1 MAKRIPNA
9 AEVAAS
15 LGQPPPRPAPPGRY
29 SRLRPE
35 ERAEIVRSVRFT
47 RAQIGW
53 CLSQGG
59 AARSCPLHPR
69 PDRVPEPGGGRADP
83 VDRAQHFDQRRTP
96 PVD

>member
-29 SRLRPE
+29 PRLRPE

-47 RAQIGW
+47 RAQIGY
-53 CLSQGG
+53 LNRVAGEQTRQTGRSISISDVLRQLIDEKL
-59 AARSCPLHPR
+59 ARS
-69 PDRVPEPGGGRADP
+69 D
-83 VDRAQHFDQRRTP
+83 
-96 PVD
+96 